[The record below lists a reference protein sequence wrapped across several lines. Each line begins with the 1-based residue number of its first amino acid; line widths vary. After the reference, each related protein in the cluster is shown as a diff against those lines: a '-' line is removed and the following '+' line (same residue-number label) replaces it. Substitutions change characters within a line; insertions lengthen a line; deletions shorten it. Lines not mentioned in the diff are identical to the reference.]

1 MLFIPKINNYLK
13 MLTAAKV
20 KDFVA
25 INFSEYFKSTRE
37 KVYSKL
43 SEEQNLKK
51 VAESLHIFLTTHDEV
66 EKYAKIIQ
74 LNSPDKYVRRH
85 NIGILNLFYPKLQLI
100 NNKILIKNKLKEL
113 KIIHS
118 SINLI
123 ASDLNFDEA
132 FPSMHQSIISKIK
145 NYASED

>member
-1 MLFIPKINNYLK
+1 M
-13 MLTAAKV
+13 
-20 KDFVA
+20 
-25 INFSEYFKSTRE
+25 
-37 KVYSKL
+37 YSKL

-85 NIGILNLFYPKLQLI
+85 NIGILNLFDPKLQLI